1 MVSGR
6 DECKEAKWIRVGCER
21 TGLGR
26 VIPDT
31 VVGEGKA
38 VTSADPGASVRTPTL
53 LGHECCDRGL
63 VL

>member
-1 MVSGR
+1 MGR
-6 DECKEAKWIRVGCER
+6 ER

-26 VIPDT
+26 VILDT

-53 LGHECCDRGL
+53 LGHECCDRGQ
-63 VL
+63 VF